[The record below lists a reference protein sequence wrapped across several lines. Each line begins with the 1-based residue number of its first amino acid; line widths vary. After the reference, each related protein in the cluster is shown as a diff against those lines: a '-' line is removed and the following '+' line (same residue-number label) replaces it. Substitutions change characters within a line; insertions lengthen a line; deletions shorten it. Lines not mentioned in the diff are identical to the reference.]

1 MKKNVESLFKEFG
14 EKIATVE
21 SATLNNILF
30 GDDSTVIAYL
40 KTAIIEN
47 LPSDSSLIRK
57 LIKLEKNATI
67 RLAAI
72 KRIRDLNELESI
84 LLNDSSLLVK
94 LQVIEIL
101 QVNNKDELVHL
112 LKDERIYEEAS
123 ILNAILD
130 ILEQNQLLEIIKSPE
145 FPIQVRIESMWRFNG
160 IPELAD
166 LTKSGEKTIA
176 KEAKYRIKELK

>member
-1 MKKNVESLFKEFG
+1 MAVGF
-14 EKIATVE
+14 IQ
-21 SATLNNILF
+21 
-30 GDDSTVIAYL
+30 
-40 KTAIIEN
+40 
-47 LPSDSSLIRK
+47 
-57 LIKLEKNATI
+57 
-67 RLAAI
+67 
-72 KRIRDLNELESI
+72 LNENDTKELRKEIGLSVTTSEDYSI
-84 LLNDSSLLVK
+84 SN
-94 LQVIEIL
+94 
-101 QVNNKDELVHL
+101 VNNKDELVHL

-166 LTKSGEKTIA
+166 LTNSGEKTIA